1 MANRWIGFQGDDRA
15 ATLENVGRFLGV
27 TMRLQYKIQVAT
39 ALFILLALAIILI
52 FSQPIALFLNNWAFI
67 QILDAL
73 SKLGVLIAVIAFLL
87 EIPKREERAKA
98 EQQKIE
104 FEYWQVI
111 DAAAMTGNSTSYARK
126 IALEN
131 LVKSGVA
138 LRNIDAPKAELRR
151 IDLTG
156 ADLMGAN
163 LSEADLTGA
172 MLDRAD
178 LSKAYLVNVR
188 LYGASLVSTN
198 LDSTDLRGALYDDD
212 TIFPPG
218 TYPESRGAYRIA
230 PHSVLSGVQIPKAI
244 LWGVNLQA
252 ANLQNANFSGASF
265 HGAALQDADLQGAN
279 LAAARFRNA
288 NLVGTNL
295 KNANVRQANFWGV
308 EGLTPE
314 QVRLALHWETATY
327 SPELEAQLGLIK
339 S

>member
-1 MANRWIGFQGDDRA
+1 MAWA
-15 ATLENVGRFLGV
+15 TATLGSVRCVLGV
-27 TMRLQYKIQVAT
+27 TMRSQYKAQVAT
-39 ALFILLALAIILI
+39 AILISLVLVIILI
-52 FSQPIALFLNNWAFI
+52 FSQPIALFLNGWAFI

-73 SKLGVLIAVIAFLL
+73 SKLGVLIAVTAFLL

-111 DAAAMTGNSTSYARK
+111 DAAAMTGNTTSHARK

-138 LRNIDAPKAELRR
+138 LRNIDATKAELRR

-156 ADLMGAN
+156 ADLVGAD
-163 LSEADLTGA
+163 LSAADLTGA
-172 MLDRAD
+172 ILDRAD

-188 LYGASLVSTN
+188 LYGANLGAAT
-198 LDSTDLRGALYDDD
+198 LDSTDLRGALYDGD
-212 TIFPPG
+212 TIFPAG
-218 TYPESRGAYRIA
+218 VYPESLGAYRIA
-230 PHSVLSGVQIPKAI
+230 PHAALSGVQLPSAI
-244 LWGVNLQA
+244 LWGVNLQS
-252 ANLQNANFSGASF
+252 ANLQNANFSGARF
-265 HGAALQDADLQGAN
+265 HGAMLQDADLQGAN
-279 LAAARFRNA
+279 LEATKFRNA
-288 NLVGTNL
+288 NLAGTDL
-295 KNANVRQANFWGV
+295 TNANIRQANFWGV

-314 QVRLALHWETATY
+314 QVRVALHWETATY